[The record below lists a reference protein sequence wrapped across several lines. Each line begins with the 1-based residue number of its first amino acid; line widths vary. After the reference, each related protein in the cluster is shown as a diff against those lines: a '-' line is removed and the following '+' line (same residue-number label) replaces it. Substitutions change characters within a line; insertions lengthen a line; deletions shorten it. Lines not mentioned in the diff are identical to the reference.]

1 MYITEGISFKLLKK
15 LSKSIC
21 LSANTEAVL
30 VEVKINKKKWLLW
43 CSYAPHKALIEKY
56 MNELGNPF
64 DIYLQKYNHALLI
77 GKLNSERSI
86 SERSMH
92 DFCNVYN
99 LESLSKTPTCF
110 KTPKDLSCI
119 DLLLTNSKKNFDEKS
134 ALESCLSD
142 FDKLVKSVLKICFE
156 KEAPKVSLAMKS
168 SVINLKMNLVK

>member
-1 MYITEGISFKLLKK
+1 MKT

-92 DFCNVYN
+92 D
-99 LESLSKTPTCF
+99 L
-110 KTPKDLSCI
+110 
-119 DLLLTNSKKNFDEKS
+119 
-134 ALESCLSD
+134 
-142 FDKLVKSVLKICFE
+142 
-156 KEAPKVSLAMKS
+156 
-168 SVINLKMNLVK
+168 